1 MRYEARV
8 TAFDMLD
15 KVHVAVVILEASDIP
30 QVSTKVVTTRVTT
43 VQGTGETDPF
53 LWTRDALV
61 AALET
66 L

>member
-8 TAFDMLD
+8 TAFDVLD
-15 KVHVAVVILEASDIP
+15 KIHVAVVILEASEIP
-30 QVSTKVVTTRVTT
+30 QVSTQVVTTRVTT
-43 VQGTGETDPF
+43 VQGTGESDPF

>member
-1 MRYEARV
+1 MRYEARLV
-8 TAFDMLD
+8 AFDMLD
-15 KVHVAVVILEASDIP
+15 KVHVAVSILEAGNEPMSP
-30 QVSTKVVTTRVTT
+30 SMLVATRVTT
-43 VQGTGETDPF
+43 VPGTGESDPF

>member
-8 TAFDMLD
+8 TAYDVMD
-15 KVHVAVVILEASDIP
+15 RVMVAVVILEASDIP
-30 QVSTKVVTTRVTT
+30 RVSSRVVGTTVTT
-43 VQGTGETDPF
+43 VQGTGEPDPY

>member
-8 TAFDMLD
+8 TAFDVMD
-15 KVHVAVVILEASDIP
+15 RVHVAVAIFEADQIP
-30 QVSTKVVTTRVTT
+30 QTSSRLVATRVTT
-43 VQGTGETDPF
+43 VPGTGESDPF